1 MIPWYTYT
9 YMYRELRWY
18 ANHLRVQRGM
28 VSGLVTWS
36 GGVFTNVYLAE
47 SDSNRELYFFLEFLR
62 FYRSSRVLL
71 TSVQTLAIKASCFVD
86 GVNCCLESKL
96 LMRSFLYKRCIIPK
110 ENVYYS
116 PVFGYLILL

>member
-1 MIPWYTYT
+1 
-9 YMYRELRWY
+9 
-18 ANHLRVQRGM
+18 M

-62 FYRSSRVLL
+62 FYCSSRVLL

-86 GVNCCLESKL
+86 GVNCCLGSKL
-96 LMRSFLYKRCIIPK
+96 LILFFFTNDVLSLKRMCTIAQ
-110 ENVYYS
+110 YS
-116 PVFGYLILL
+116 DI